1 MDAYMPFIW
10 LAVIVLSVVVEASTF
25 TLVSVW
31 FIPAALVSMILAFCS
46 VDLWI
51 QLVAFVA
58 IALLLIIFMKPI
70 FKNVFGVKPIA
81 TNADAVIGERAV
93 VIEPIDNLAGKGQV
107 KVKGQI
113 WTARAHDKDS
123 TYEKDDVVNVIAIEG
138 VKLICK
144 K

>member
-10 LAVIVLSVVVEASTF
+10 LAVIVLSVVVEASTC

-31 FIPAALVSMILAFCS
+31 FIPAALISMILAFCS

-51 QLVAFVA
+51 QLVAFIV
-58 IALLLIIFMKPI
+58 ISLLLIIFMKPI
-70 FKNVFGVKPIA
+70 FKNVFGVKPVA
-81 TNADAVIGERAV
+81 TNADAVIGEKAV

-113 WTARAHDKDS
+113 WTARAHDRDVK
-123 TYEKDDVVNVIAIEG
+123 YEKDEVLSVVAIEG

>member
-1 MDAYMPFIW
+1 MDSYMPFIW
-10 LAVIVLSVVVEASTF
+10 LAVVILSVVVEASTF

-31 FIPAALVSMILAFCS
+31 FIPAALISMILAFCS

-51 QLVAFVA
+51 QLVVF
-58 IALLLIIFMKPI
+58 IAVSLLLIIFMKPI
-70 FKNVFGVKPIA
+70 FKNIFGVKPIA

-93 VIEPIDNLAGKGQV
+93 VIEPIDNLAGSGQV
-107 KVKGQI
+107 KVKGQV
-113 WTARAHDKDS
+113 WTARAHDKDA
-123 TYEKDDVVNVIAIEG
+123 TYEKDEVLSVIAIEG

>member
-1 MDAYMPFIW
+1 MQYFWIVVLV
-10 LAVIVLSVVVEASTF
+10 LALAAEALTAD
-25 TLVSVW
+25 LVAVW
-31 FIPAALVSMILAFCS
+31 FFPAALVSMILAFCS

-51 QLVAFVA
+51 QLVAFIV
-58 IALLLIIFMKPI
+58 IAMLLIIFMKPI
-70 FKNVFGVKPIA
+70 FKNIFGVKPVA

-113 WTARAHDKDS
+113 WTARAGDNDAKYAKDEVLS
-123 TYEKDDVVNVIAIEG
+123 VVAIEG

>member
-1 MDAYMPFIW
+1 MDAYMPYIW
-10 LAVIVLSVVVEASTF
+10 LSVVILSVIVEASTF

-31 FIPAALVSMILAFCS
+31 FIPAALISMILAFCS

-51 QLVAFVA
+51 QLVVFIVVSLA
-58 IALLLIIFMKPI
+58 LIIFMKPI

-93 VIEPIDNLAGKGQV
+93 VIEPIDNLAGRGQV

-113 WTARAHDKDS
+113 WTARASDKDAR
-123 TYEKDDVVNVIAIEG
+123 YEKDEVLNVVAIEG

>member
-1 MDAYMPFIW
+1 MDAYMPYIW
-10 LAVIVLSVVVEASTF
+10 LSVVILSVIVEASTF

-31 FIPAALVSMILAFCS
+31 FIPAALISMILAFCS

-51 QLVAFVA
+51 QLVVFIVVSLA
-58 IALLLIIFMKPI
+58 LIIFMKPI

-93 VIEPIDNLAGKGQV
+93 VIEPIDNLAGRGQV

-113 WTARAHDKDS
+113 WTARASDKDAK
-123 TYEKDDVVNVIAIEG
+123 YEKDEVLNVVAIEG

>member
-1 MDAYMPFIW
+1 MDAYMPYIW
-10 LAVIVLSVVVEASTF
+10 LSVVILSVIVEASTF

-31 FIPAALVSMILAFCS
+31 FIPAALISMILAFCS

-51 QLVAFVA
+51 QLVVF
-58 IALLLIIFMKPI
+58 IAVSLALIIFMKPI

-93 VIEPIDNLAGKGQV
+93 VIEPIDNLAGRGQV

-113 WTARAHDKDS
+113 WTARASDKDAK
-123 TYEKDDVVNVIAIEG
+123 YEKDEVLSVIATEG

>member
-1 MDAYMPFIW
+1 MKTTFGRTICTTVIIL
-10 LAVIVLSVVVEASTF
+10 LA
-25 TLVSVW
+25 
-31 FIPAALVSMILAFCS
+31 
-46 VDLWI
+46 
-51 QLVAFVA
+51 
-58 IALLLIIFMKPI
+58 ALLLLGTSFQASVKEYLTETVVSSLEENATVLSDLASAYYSEGSLLNQQDFMVNLDVVSRI
-70 FKNVFGVKPIA
+70 

-113 WTARAHDKDS
+113 WTARAGDNDAKYAKDEVLS
-123 TYEKDDVVNVIAIEG
+123 VVAIEG